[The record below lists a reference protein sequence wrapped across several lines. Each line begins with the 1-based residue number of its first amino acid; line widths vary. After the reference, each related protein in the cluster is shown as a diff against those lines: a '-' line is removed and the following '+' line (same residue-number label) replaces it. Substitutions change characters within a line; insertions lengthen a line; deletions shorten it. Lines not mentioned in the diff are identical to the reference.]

1 MAYCDPKKT
10 TTAHTNIS
18 WIQSSM
24 VYLFLTF
31 LVGLIEKGLVAH
43 PTYKWFF
50 SRVHFL
56 MTFLVGPIDKDLIAH
71 PAGFSPVC
79 LIT

>member
-1 MAYCDPKKT
+1 MMFTECLLTHPAGKGLFSC
-10 TTAHTNIS
+10 
-18 WIQSSM
+18 

-31 LVGLIEKGLVAH
+31 LVGLIEKGLVTH

-50 SRVHFL
+50 SCAHFL
-56 MTFLVGPIDKDLIAH
+56 MTFLVGPIDKDLVAH